1 MKLNTLKPALGSK
14 RERVRVGRGIG
25 CTLGKTCGK
34 GHKGMKARSGASHYL
49 VFAGGQMPLHR
60 RLPKFGFNS
69 RKALT
74 AQDLPISALNCFED
88 DSLVTLD
95 SLIEK
100 DLVSNVTTSV
110 KFYFSGELTAKV
122 NLKGVR
128 ITPSAKALVEK
139 MGGLVE

>member
-14 RERVRVGRGIG
+14 RDRVRVGRGIG

-74 AQDLPISALNCFED
+74 ASDLPISVLNCFKEGET
-88 DSLVTLD
+88 VTLA
-95 SLIEK
+95 SLMEK
-100 DLVSNVTTSV
+100 DLVSNVTKSV
-110 KFYFSGELTAKV
+110 KFYFSGELKVKV

-128 ITPSAKALVEK
+128 ITPSAKQLVEK